1 MPSTVTVRTIVVK
14 SRIFSCYLHCV
25 VCSSCPDEVVWN
37 EDKEDEE
44 DEEEEEELDGEDQD
58 EEDDDVSGEEDNNED
73 EDEDEEED
81 EVDGESEGEWV
92 SVSDGDE
99 DDDADSDGDSEDEEG
114 DEEGDPAP
122 RVQRSKDPS
131 VVRGRIDARRMLT
144 DADFSLLEK
153 LRAAQATRSLDPRH
167 RSKKSAQL
175 VDSSAA
181 LKRKRDE
188 DEENDQDAV
197 LVDYAVEPGSLAP
210 SSRAEKSSKIDRIM
224 HMLDGRKEK
233 RFEHEGHKGGLT
245 DKEKLRLKNFVMVR
259 KGKRSVSSKIRKSN
273 SQTRHDKRESVSDI
287 GWPTFWLFIPS
298 TIICFPFAFYCR
310 ERSWAETRESAEEH
324 KKTVLGEFYACVAS
338 AVFTFC
344 YLVVI

>member
-1 MPSTVTVRTIVVK
+1 VVPSIYT
-14 SRIFSCYLHCV
+14 
-25 VCSSCPDEVVWN
+25 DEVIWN
-37 EDKEDEE
+37 EDNDE
-44 DEEEEEELDGEDQD
+44 DEEEDD
-58 EEDDDVSGEEDNNED
+58 EG
-73 EDEDEEED
+73 DEDEEED
-81 EVDGESEGEWV
+81 EEEGDNSDSDEEEGDEDDEEDGESEGEWV
-92 SVSDGDE
+92 SVSDGDDE
-99 DDDADSDGDSEDEEG
+99 EEEEDSDGG
-114 DEEGDPAP
+114 DEDGDEDVAPAP

-153 LRAAQATRSLDPRH
+153 LRAAQAARSLDPRH

-210 SSRAEKSSKIDRIM
+210 GSRAEKSSKIDRIM

-259 KGKRSVSSKIRKSN
+259 KGKRSVSGKIRKSN
-273 SQTRHDKRESVSDI
+273 SQTRHDKRESVR
-287 GWPTFWLFIPS
+287 LF
-298 TIICFPFAFYCR
+298 FGYLYFYLL
-310 ERSWAETRESAEEH
+310 TH
-324 KKTVLGEFYACVAS
+324 
-338 AVFTFC
+338 VF
-344 YLVVI
+344 I